1 MIVQNDKTLDVAL
14 GNSRKT
20 KKWKNKTIQW
30 SELLDRL
37 KTTTKTSETMAEYK
51 AMSRDRQSD
60 VKDVGGFVG
69 GYCNEGSRSDIRHR
83 SVLCLDADYADN
95 ELWNDWEFLFGN
107 AAAVYSTHK
116 HTPQKPRLLIVGIY
130 IAVIIWVKL

>member
-1 MIVQNDKTLDVAL
+1 MNITYNKPLDVAL

-20 KKWKNKTIQW
+20 KKWKNKTMQW

-69 GYCNEGSRSDIRHR
+69 GECQHHHGH
-83 SVLCLDADYADN
+83 
-95 ELWNDWEFLFGN
+95 G
-107 AAAVYSTHK
+107 
-116 HTPQKPRLLIVGIY
+116 
-130 IAVIIWVKL
+130 